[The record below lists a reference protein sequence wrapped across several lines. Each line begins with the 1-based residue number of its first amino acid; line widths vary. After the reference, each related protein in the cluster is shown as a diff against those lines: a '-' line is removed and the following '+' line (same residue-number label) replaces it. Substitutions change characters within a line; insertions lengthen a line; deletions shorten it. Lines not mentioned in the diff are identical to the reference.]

1 MDSLKCLNNECIN
14 LLHKYRL
21 LERLIKSEL
30 KRSVLSEVKIDQEIE
45 NKAINELKSKFKIT
59 NESELEKFLDGN
71 HLDQKDFNH
80 LALKELRTKKY
91 TSNKFAN
98 KSESRFLERKNQ
110 LDIVIYS
117 LIRVSDLS
125 LCRELY
131 LKVYEKEVGF
141 GEIAS
146 KYSEGIERRTRGI
159 VGPISLEKAHP
170 VLAEHLRVSK
180 IGEVSQPIK
189 VNNSYLITRVE
200 SYEPAQLDSFMQDK
214 MCEELFEGWLDSQ
227 SLSILK
233 ELITKA
239 KSNKEASGKIS

>member
-1 MDSLKCLNNECIN
+1 MDSLKCLNKECIN

-21 LERLIKSEL
+21 LQPLIKSEF
-30 KRSVLSEVKIDQEIE
+30 KSSILSEVQIDQEIE
-45 NKAINELKSKFKIT
+45 NNAINEFKSKFKIT
-59 NESELEKFLDGN
+59 NESDLEKFLEGN
-71 HLDQKDFNH
+71 GLDQKDFND
-80 LALKELRTKKY
+80 LALEELRTKKY

-110 LDIVIYS
+110 LDVVIYS
-117 LIRVSDLS
+117 LIRVTDLS
-125 LCRELY
+125 LIRELY
-131 LKVYEKEVGF
+131 LKISEKEAGF

-159 VGPISLEKAHP
+159 VGPISLEKTHP
-170 VLAEHLRVSK
+170 ALAEHLRVSK

-189 VNNSYLITRVE
+189 INNSYLITRVE

-214 MCEELFEGWLDSQ
+214 MCEELFEGWLNSQ

-233 ELITKA
+233 EIITKP
-239 KSNKEASGKIS
+239 KSNNE